1 MGKIYERI
9 TRICV
14 DCNKPFSI
22 PPAEQKYFDEKEM
35 EYPKR
40 CSECREKRKKMVKFT
55 CIDCGKDFYL
65 SETNVEFFKKNGLF
79 IPKRCPDCIN
89 DKKEFQK
96 ARETKKAKEADV
108 NTVSDSVD
116 DFESF

>member
-1 MGKIYERI
+1 
-9 TRICV
+9 
-14 DCNKPFSI
+14 
-22 PPAEQKYFDEKEM
+22 M

-96 ARETKKAKEADV
+96 AREAKKAKEADV